1 MRKTITINGTEY
13 KFKSSSAIPRI
24 YRLKFGRDIFVDMQ
38 KIEKQIKIQEK
49 LKDEMQKKCA
59 KEGTEFD
66 ESKFE
71 SGIPIESLEMFEN
84 IAFLM
89 HKHGDPDQPD
99 DINEWLDQFET
110 FDIYE
115 ILPEIMEMWK
125 SENKQMSVPKKR
137 EGNRS

>member
-13 KFKSSSAIPRI
+13 KFKSSAAIPRI

-89 HKHGDPDQPD
+89 HKHGCDVKSLNLIVWRTIRPNQPFR
-99 DINEWLDQFET
+99 WL
-110 FDIYE
+110 
-115 ILPEIMEMWK
+115 K
-125 SENKQMSVPKKR
+125 SSP
-137 EGNRS
+137 

>member
-13 KFKSSSAIPRI
+13 KFKSSAAIPRI

-71 SGIPIESLEMFEN
+71 SGIRSN
-84 IAFLM
+84 
-89 HKHGDPDQPD
+89 H
-99 DINEWLDQFET
+99 
-110 FDIYE
+110 
-115 ILPEIMEMWK
+115 WK
-125 SENKQMSVPKKR
+125 CLKTLR
-137 EGNRS
+137 F